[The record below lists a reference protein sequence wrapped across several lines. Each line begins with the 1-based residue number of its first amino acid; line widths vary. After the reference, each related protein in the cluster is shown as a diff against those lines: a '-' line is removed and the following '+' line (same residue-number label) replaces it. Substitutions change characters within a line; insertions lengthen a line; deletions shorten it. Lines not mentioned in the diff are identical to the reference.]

1 MKQMKAKRIMALL
14 LAMTVTVV
22 GLCACGSKKN
32 ATTSVSPGDVS
43 GEALRSDKAFSAM
56 SEEELQPYIQ
66 AAMNAVEAYDRA
78 RISDKQDFP
87 SLGLATS
94 ERCGEYLRLRFAFDT
109 VGNLTVNTR
118 EYVSGDYHVWKYRV
132 VKERLVCYVNSDIQ
146 YHYRDVNVDAGEGEC
161 TQVVLENPQSPVIVD
176 WYNAEPPS
184 FDTQMR
190 NYGLNMTIPSNWLE
204 NYDMEEIRA
213 KAKQITEQAK
223 EAMENE

>member
-32 ATTSVSPGDVS
+32 VTASVSPGDVS
-43 GEALRSDKAFSAM
+43 SEALRSDKAFSAM

-161 TQVVLENPQSPVIVD
+161 TQVVMENPQSPVIVD

-190 NYGLNMTIPSNWLE
+190 NYGLNMTVPSNWLE

>member
-1 MKQMKAKRIMALL
+1 MKQTKAKQITALL
-14 LAMTVTVV
+14 LAMTVTVA
-22 GLCACGSKKN
+22 GLCACGSKKT
-32 ATTSVSPGDVS
+32 ATASVSPGDVS
-43 GEALRSDKAFSAM
+43 SEALRSDKAFSEM

-66 AAMNAVEAYDRA
+66 AAMDAVEAYDRA
-78 RISDKQDFP
+78 RISGKQDFP

-109 VGNLTVNTR
+109 VGNLTVNAR

-132 VKERLVCYVNSDIQ
+132 VKERLVCYVNSDIHF
-146 YHYRDVNVDAGEGEC
+146 HYRGVNVDAGEGEC

-190 NYGLNMTIPSNWLE
+190 NYGLNMTVPSNWLE

-223 EAMENE
+223 EAIENE

>member
-32 ATTSVSPGDVS
+32 VTASVSPGDVS

-132 VKERLVCYVNSDIQ
+132 VKERLVCYVNSDIHF
-146 YHYRDVNVDAGEGEC
+146 HYRGVNVDAGEGEC